1 MDLEFK
7 YHIKRRQYMQEKAV
21 NLLITSPVGDES
33 VRHIAD
39 ISPRIKLAEVSDLV
53 RAELSGDDS
62 ARKKLDP
69 LLAEA
74 EVIYGCFSHQP
85 GSDLPKNLIVRA
97 PRLKWLHALSAGVDS
112 FLDPKQAEVTS
123 NKDIAQSK
131 IIVTNASGI
140 HKAGMGEF
148 IFENMLMLAKKA
160 QARFQWKQ
168 EKRWQEYVPELLL
181 NKTVGI
187 LGMGYGREVARLAK
201 AFGMRVIA
209 LHRTA
214 KPGDKADNVDKML
227 TRDQFSLLF
236 SESDF
241 VVVMLPLLPDTSKL
255 IGEKEFRTMKPTAYI
270 INFSRGGIIDEEALI
285 RALEEKQIAGAGLD
299 VFVEEPLP
307 PENKL
312 LELPNVIISADVRGD
327 FDDYYM
333 EGTKL
338 FTENL
343 RRYLD
348 GKELLNV
355 IDKELRYQTSGPKYH
370 DFTHGIQRKV
380 GITK

>member
-1 MDLEFK
+1 MDIEFK
-7 YHIKRRQYMQEKAV
+7 YYIERNKYMQVKPL

-33 VRHIAD
+33 IRYIAD
-39 ISPRIKLAEVSDLV
+39 ISPRIKLTDVSDLT

-62 ARKKLDP
+62 IREKLDP
-69 LLAEA
+69 LLAET
-74 EVIYGCFSHQP
+74 EIIYGCFSHHP
-85 GSDLPKNLIVRA
+85 GSDLPKNLVARA
-97 PRLKWLHALSAGVDS
+97 PKLKWLHALSAGVDS

-123 NKDIAQSK
+123 NKDIAQSD

-140 HKAGMGEF
+140 HKAAMGEF

-160 QARFQWKQ
+160 PTRFQWKQ

-187 LGMGYGREVARLAK
+187 LGMGYGIEVARIAK

-214 KPGDKADNVDKML
+214 KPGDKDKNVDEIL
-227 TRDQFSLLF
+227 TLDQFSQLF
-236 SESDF
+236 SESDY
-241 VVVMLPLLPDTSKL
+241 VVVMLPLTPDTTKM

-270 INFSRGGIIDEEALI
+270 INFSRGAIIDEEALI
-285 RALEEKQIAGAGLD
+285 RALEENQIAGAGLD

-307 PENKL
+307 PDNKL
-312 LELPNVIISADVRGD
+312 WELPNVIISAHVSGD

-333 EGTKL
+333 EGTRL
-338 FTENL
+338 FAENL
-343 RRYLD
+343 RRYMD

-355 IDKELRYQTSGPKYH
+355 IDKELRYQISGPKYH
-370 DFTHGIQRKV
+370 NFLA
-380 GITK
+380 

>member
-1 MDLEFK
+1 
-7 YHIKRRQYMQEKAV
+7 
-21 NLLITSPVGDES
+21 
-33 VRHIAD
+33 
-39 ISPRIKLAEVSDLV
+39 
-53 RAELSGDDS
+53 
-62 ARKKLDP
+62 
-69 LLAEA
+69 
-74 EVIYGCFSHQP
+74 
-85 GSDLPKNLIVRA
+85 
-97 PRLKWLHALSAGVDS
+97 
-112 FLDPKQAEVTS
+112 
-123 NKDIAQSK
+123 
-131 IIVTNASGI
+131 VTNASGI

-160 QARFQWKQ
+160 PARFQWKQ
-168 EKRWQEYVPELLL
+168 EKRWQEYTPELLL

-187 LGMGYGREVARLAK
+187 LGMGYGMEVARIAK

-214 KPGDKADNVDKML
+214 KPGDEAENVDKML
-227 TRDQFSLLF
+227 TLDQFSLLF
-236 SESDF
+236 SESDY
-241 VVVMLPLLPDTSKL
+241 VVVMLPLLPDTSKM
-255 IGEKEFRTMKPTAYI
+255 IGEKEFQTMKPTAYI

-307 PENKL
+307 PDNKL
-312 LELPNVIISADVRGD
+312 WELPNVIISAHVSGD

-338 FTENL
+338 FAENL
-343 RRYLD
+343 RRYMD

-370 DFTHGIQRKV
+370 DFLSLTDNSQG
-380 GITK
+380 